1 MNKEEAFFRLMEK
14 LKDLDYC
21 FISGTAVSIYSDGK
35 REPRDLDIV
44 IDPKDIETFAE
55 RMGCTPNKRITSKG
69 KFVTGDYS
77 FETNFLGLS
86 IEAIST
92 EKGKQTTK
100 IQKTFE
106 HKVKKK
112 YLGEEIYVTPIEE
125 LVSQKAFTHRDKD
138 LADLELLKN
147 IPLNQNL
154 LLEFVKEWG
163 NSEEIIN
170 LLKQIGFQIK

>member
-1 MNKEEAFFRLMEK
+1 MNQEEAFFNLMEK
-14 LKDLDYC
+14 LRDLNYC
-21 FISGTAVSIYSDGK
+21 FISGTAVSVYSDGK
-35 REPRDLDIV
+35 REAKDLDIV
-44 IDPKDIETFAE
+44 LDSKDIDTFAE

-69 KFVTGDYS
+69 NFLTEDYV
-77 FETNFLGLS
+77 FETDFSGLS

-100 IQKTFE
+100 MQKTFE

-170 LLKQIGFQIK
+170 LLKQIGFKIK